1 MNTAAH
7 WSLFGR
13 IVIMCLIEIGG
24 MSFMLMTLIVVMFM
38 RKKVNFQ
45 ARLIFKESLNLGE
58 YSGVLKLGLYVLK
71 FSFVTQM
78 IGTILFSFYFI
89 PKHGVFNGLGHS
101 VFHAI
106 SAYCNAG
113 FDLFGNSLEGVRTNS
128 YFMLVVSGLIIAGG
142 LGFVV
147 WRDLLTWY
155 KRRKMTLHTQLTLR
169 MTIIIL
175 ISSFILFL
183 LFENNLQAYSDQL
196 TPFQRIVNTFF
207 LAVTPRTAGFNSI
220 PYADLSHA
228 SLLLTMMLMFVGGNS
243 GSTAG
248 GLKVSTLGVLLL
260 HAWATIKGKN
270 RTVFHYRTIKQ
281 EIVMRAFALFFICVT
296 ITITATA
303 LLSVTE
309 VIPREFGIEYVAFE
323 VFSAFGTVGVTL
335 GLTPHLTMIGKFVIM
350 LLMFI
355 GRVGVY
361 TFLLSIAGR
370 QRSNEGL
377 IRYPEEHVMVG

>member
-1 MNTAAH
+1 M
-7 WSLFGR
+7 
-13 IVIMCLIEIGG
+13 
-24 MSFMLMTLIVVMFM
+24 
-38 RKKVNFQ
+38 
-45 ARLIFKESLNLGE
+45 
-58 YSGVLKLGLYVLK
+58 
-71 FSFVTQM
+71 
-78 IGTILFSFYFI
+78 
-89 PKHGVFNGLGHS
+89 
-101 VFHAI
+101 
-106 SAYCNAG
+106 
-113 FDLFGNSLEGVRTNS
+113 
-128 YFMLVVSGLIIAGG
+128 
-142 LGFVV
+142 
-147 WRDLLTWY
+147 
-155 KRRKMTLHTQLTLR
+155 
-169 MTIIIL
+169 
-175 ISSFILFL
+175 
-183 LFENNLQAYSDQL
+183 
-196 TPFQRIVNTFF
+196 
-207 LAVTPRTAGFNSI
+207 
-220 PYADLSHA
+220 
-228 SLLLTMMLMFVGGNS
+228 
-243 GSTAG
+243 
-248 GLKVSTLGVLLL
+248 LLL